1 MTDTR
6 RSIAVNGDQVMTAGC
21 PYSDFLHFLRS
32 WVADPI
38 RVAAVAP
45 SSDALSSLMTKEI
58 LPSDG
63 QVLELGAGTGA
74 FTRALLAR
82 GIREGDL
89 TIVENGS
96 DFARIL
102 RQRFPEARV
111 LRMNASQLANDDL
124 FPGATVGAVVSG
136 LPLLSMSPRNI
147 MSILS
152 GAFTYVRPGGSFY
165 QFTYGPRCPVPRP
178 ILDRLGLKATRI
190 GGTVR
195 NLPPAAVY
203 RLTRRQPLGNTRR
216 LSMADARNASLA

>member
-1 MTDTR
+1 MSGTR
-6 RSIAVNGDQVMTAGC
+6 RFIAINGGPVITAAG
-21 PYSDFLHFLRS
+21 PYADFLHFLRS
-32 WVADPI
+32 WVADPL

-45 SSDALSSLMTKEI
+45 SGDSLSSLMTKEI
-58 LPSDG
+58 RPSDG
-63 QVLELGAGTGA
+63 LVLELGAGTGA

-89 TIVENGS
+89 TIIEYGS

-111 LRMNASQLANDDL
+111 LRMNAAQLANHDL

-136 LPLLSMSPRNI
+136 LPLLSMSPRKV

-152 GAFTYVRPGGSFY
+152 GAFNYVRPGGSFY

-190 GGTVR
+190 GGTIR
-195 NLPPAAVY
+195 NLPPAAAY
-203 RLTRRQPLGNTRR
+203 RISRRQPLGSTRR
-216 LSMADARNASLA
+216 SSTSDARNESHA